1 MSTTTLQNE
10 NKKTLVPELRF
21 FGFDKDWEE
30 LKFGKLYSFQTT
42 NSLSRDKLNY
52 EEGKVYNIHYGDI
65 HTKFQPHFYLRNEN
79 VPYINGDV
87 DFSKIKAELY
97 CKTGDIIIADASED
111 YADIGKSIELID
123 IDNAKIL
130 AGLHTLLA
138 RPISEKTFVGF
149 TSYLLKSWTLRKQIM
164 TIAQGT
170 KVLSL
175 STGRVSNLEL
185 NIPTL
190 PEQQKI
196 ASFLSA
202 VDEKIQQLSR
212 KKELL
217 EQYKKGVMQQL
228 FSGKLRFKD
237 ENGEDYADWEEKKLG
252 EVAKFRRGS
261 FPQPYGLPKWYDDE
275 NGMPF
280 IQVYDVDHNMLLKKT
295 TKSKISKLGAEQS
308 VFVKKGTLVI
318 TIQGSIG
325 RIAKTQYDAYVD
337 RTLLIFQSYKLP
349 TDVDYFKYVVFLLFE
364 IEKTKAP
371 GGTIKT
377 ITKEVLTDFLVPIPC
392 LKEQQKIAAF
402 LSSIDTKIESTN
414 QQIIQTQNFKKGLL
428 QQMFV

>member
-1 MSTTTLQNE
+1 MIAKQNR
-10 NKKTLVPELRF
+10 PQLRF
-21 FGFDKDWEE
+21 HEFDGEFEKT
-30 LKFGKLYSFQTT
+30 KFGKLYSFQTT

-52 EEGKVYNIHYGDI
+52 EGGNVYNIHYGDI

-87 DFSKIKAELY
+87 DLSKIKAELY

-123 IDNAKIL
+123 IDNVKIL

-138 RPISEKTFVGF
+138 RPISEKIVVGF

-164 TIAQGT
+164 TIAQGS

-212 KKELL
+212 KNELL

-228 FSGKLRFKD
+228 FSGKLRFKN

-252 EVAKFRRGS
+252 DIGSIISGLTYSPDDINEDGILVLRSSNVQNRRLSFEDNVYVKTSAFNPVKLNDILICVRNGSKHLIGKNAIIDKETAGVAFGAFMSVYRSKYNLYIFHYFDTDEYKNEVHKNLGATINSINGS
-261 FPQPYGLPKWYDDE
+261 D
-275 NGMPF
+275 
-280 IQVYDVDHNMLLKKT
+280 LKKF
-295 TKSKISKLGAEQS
+295 KIPFPCIEEQKKISN
-308 VFVKKGTLVI
+308 
-318 TIQGSIG
+318 
-325 RIAKTQYDAYVD
+325 
-337 RTLLIFQSYKLP
+337 
-349 TDVDYFKYVVFLLFE
+349 
-364 IEKTKAP
+364 
-371 GGTIKT
+371 
-377 ITKEVLTDFLVPIPC
+377 
-392 LKEQQKIAAF
+392 F
-402 LSSIDTKIESTN
+402 LSSIDVKIESTS
-414 QQIIQTQNFKKGLL
+414 QQINQMQSFKKGLL
-428 QQMFV
+428 QQLFV